1 MTPNNN
7 YDLLIQKLD
16 QFIRKFYLN
25 QLIRGLLYTSGLVLL
40 LFVLIN
46 LAEGN
51 FYFERGVRK
60 LLWYSFLGISLIA
73 FGGWV
78 VLPLARYLGLG
89 SVISHDQAAGIIGRH
104 FSNVQDK
111 LLNVLQLRRQADEQ
125 GGAELVLASIDQKSA
140 EISPVPFRRA
150 IDLSQNR
157 KYLKFALPPLLLL
170 MGVILAAPGLI
181 SSSTNRLLKNNQDFE
196 RPAPFSFVLPQVDA
210 LQVAQYEDFPLTV
223 EVEGEVLPNEVFIEI
238 GGYTYRLQ
246 KEDAKTFSYQFSNV
260 QADQTFKLN
269 SGLVTSREY
278 ELDVLLKPSIA
289 DFEVKLDYPS
299 YLGRPDEV
307 LYNIGDLNVPAGT
320 RIDWSFTTEHT
331 DQLAVKFVGDA
342 EAVELQRQ
350 GRDQYKFNKRA
361 MRNGAYRLYVSNEDL
376 PEPDSVGYA
385 LSVIPDLY
393 PEIGVERFVDSLEE
407 NVLYFL
413 GEAADDHG
421 LKTIN
426 LVYRIKRGE
435 TGAEEEPVTILIAQP
450 GSKQTRYEHVWD
462 LNAELDLG
470 PGDELTYYF
479 EAYDNDGVN
488 GSKSA
493 RTGVFAHQ
501 LPTEEEIAQLSEATE
516 EEIKQELEAAL
527 EETRDLQEDV
537 EEMQERLLQKEEL
550 DWQDRKD
557 IERLSDRQEQVQE
570 RMQQA
575 QQAFEENME
584 RQAEQ
589 SESIREKQEQLQQ
602 IFEESLSEEM
612 QQLMEDIQELL
623 EEMERDEALDKME
636 EMEMTDEQA
645 EAELERMLELYKQLE
660 LEQEMEETIDKLE
673 ELAERQN
680 ELAED
685 TEQGEKSQ
693 EELQEEQAEI
703 QEEFEEIQEK
713 MEEMEEMNSELE
725 RPMQMPETS
734 DMEESIEQDMEQ
746 SQEQMEQQNNEGASE
761 SQKSAGEK
769 MKSMSESMSA
779 AMMGQ
784 QMEGMQEDME
794 AIRQLLENIVDL
806 SFDQERLIDDFGK
819 ATVNTPRYV
828 ELVQEQFQLENDFG
842 LVRDSL
848 LALANRNFNIES
860 FITEKVA
867 DIRTNLDKSI
877 DELEERRKPQAAA
890 NQQRAMTGLNDLAL
904 MLSESM
910 QNMQQQ
916 MAGMMSGNQQC
927 QNPGSGQG
935 GGKPG
940 ENPGKGS
947 QGQQNLNG
955 AMERMRQQME
965 SGEGGSS
972 KEFAEM
978 AARQAALRRALEQAQ
993 KEGRERGE
1001 GMNGELQE
1009 LIDQMDQTEEDL
1021 VNKRLTEE
1029 MMMRQ
1034 QDILNRMLDYEKAE
1048 RQQDMDEKRQSETA
1062 EQRQRELPPELQ
1074 EYIRQREAEV
1084 DMFKRVNP
1092 RLNPYFQGL
1101 VDQYFQALRGASE

>member
-1 MTPNNN
+1 MAPSNN

-25 QLIRGLLYTSGLVLL
+25 QLIRGLLYSCGLVLL
-40 LFVLIN
+40 LFVLIT

-51 FYFERGVRK
+51 FYFPRGVRK
-60 LLWYSFLGISLIA
+60 LLWYSFIGLSVAAI
-73 FGGWV
+73 GGWV
-78 VLPLARYLGLG
+78 ILPLARYFRLGD
-89 SVISHDQAAGIIGRH
+89 VISHDQAAGIIGKH

-111 LLNVLQLRRQADEQ
+111 LLNVLQLRRQAEQ
-125 GGAELVLASIDQKSA
+125 QGQAELILASIDQKSA

-157 KYLKFALPPLLLL
+157 RYLKYALPPLLLL

-181 SSSTNRLLKNNQDFE
+181 SSSTNRLLNNNQDFE

-223 EVEGEVLPNEVFIEI
+223 QVEGNVLPNEVFIEI

-260 QADQTFKLN
+260 QADQTFRLN
-269 SGLVTSREY
+269 SGQVTSRDY

-289 DFEVKLDYPS
+289 DFQVSLDYPA

-331 DQLAVKFVGDA
+331 DQLAVKFVG
-342 EAVELQRQ
+342 EEETVELQRQ
-350 GRDQYKFNKRA
+350 GRDQYRFNKQA
-361 MRNGAYRLYVSNEDL
+361 MRSGAYKLYVSNEDL
-376 PEPDSVGYA
+376 PKPDSIGYA
-385 LSVIPDLY
+385 LSVIPDLF
-393 PEIGVERFVDSLEE
+393 PEISVERFVDSLEE

-421 LKTIN
+421 LLTID
-426 LVYRIKRGE
+426 LVYRITRGE
-435 TGAEEEPVTILIAQP
+435 TGEEEEPISTRIAEP
-450 GSKQTRYEHVWD
+450 GSKQTRYDYVWD
-462 LNAELDLG
+462 LETELDLG
-470 PGDELTYYF
+470 PGDQLTYYF
-479 EAYDNDGVN
+479 EVFDNDGVN

-493 RTGVFAHQ
+493 RTGLFAHQ
-501 LPTEEEIAQLSEATE
+501 LPTEEELAALTEATE
-516 EEIKQELEAAL
+516 EQIKDELEAAL
-527 EETRDLQEDV
+527 EETRELQEDV
-537 EEMQERLLQKEEL
+537 EDIQERLLQKEEL

-557 IERLSDRQEQVQE
+557 IERLSQRQEQVQE

-575 QQAFEENME
+575 QEAFQENME
-584 RQAEQ
+584 RQSEQ

-602 IFEESLSEEM
+602 IFEESLNEEM

-623 EEMERDEALDKME
+623 EELERDEALDKME
-636 EMEMTDEQA
+636 EMEMNDEQA

-660 LEQEMEETIDKLE
+660 LEQEMQETIDKLE
-673 ELAERQN
+673 ELAERQE
-680 ELAED
+680 ELAEE
-685 TEQGEKSQ
+685 TEEGEKSQ

-703 QEEFEEIQEK
+703 QEEFEEIQEQ
-713 MEEMEEMNSELE
+713 MEQMDEMNSELE
-725 RPMQMPETS
+725 RPMQMPET
-734 DMEESIEQDMEQ
+734 DEMEQSIEQDMEQ
-746 SQEQMEQQNNEGASE
+746 SQEQLEQENNEDASE
-761 SQKSAGEK
+761 SQQSAGEK
-769 MKSMSESMSA
+769 MKSMASSMSA

-784 QMEGMQEDME
+784 QMEGMQEDLE

-806 SFDQERLIDDFGK
+806 SFDQERLIDEFGS
-819 ATVNTPRYV
+819 ATVNTPKYV
-828 ELVQEQFQLENDFG
+828 DLVQEQFQLENDFG

-848 LALANRNFNIES
+848 LALAKRNFSIES

-867 DIRTNLDKSI
+867 DIRRELDQSI
-877 DELEERRKPQAAA
+877 DQLEERRKPQAAA

-935 GGKPG
+935 QGNKPSN
-940 ENPGKGS
+940 NPGS
-947 QGQQNLNG
+947 QAQQNLNG

-965 SGEGGSS
+965 NGEGGSS
-972 KEFAEM
+972 REFAEM

-993 KEGRERGE
+993 QEGRERGE

-1009 LIDQMDQTEEDL
+1009 LIEQMDQAEEDL
-1021 VNKRLTEE
+1021 VNKRLTHE

-1034 QDILNRMLDYEKAE
+1034 QEILNRMLEYEKAE
-1048 RQQDMDEKRQSETA
+1048 RQQDMDEQRQAETA
-1062 EQRQRELPPELQ
+1062 EQRRRQLPPDLE

-1101 VDQYFQALRGASE
+1101 VDQYFQALRGESE